1 MSLQHCPA
9 CDGNGGHGAFMS
21 GYSLGFMPCG
31 LCAASGHVT
40 QEQIEQYREGQAFQ
54 KAREA
59 REEGLRECAKRLG
72 VSPTQLS
79 RFERGEAK
87 L

>member
-1 MSLQHCPA
+1 MTLQHCPA
-9 CDGNGGHGAFMS
+9 CDGNGGRYAVTSIGN
-21 GYSLGFMPCG
+21 GFLRCG
-31 LCAASGHVT
+31 LCAASGQVT
-40 QEQIEQYREGQAFQ
+40 QEQIEQYREGQAFRVE
-54 KAREA
+54 REG